1 MWEKLNL
8 MRQMWQLCDVTLFS
22 DDNIMFMAHS
32 PVLAASSEVFHN
44 YFVKRVPTI
53 IDELADRKLM
63 LHGVRG
69 DVLQVV
75 LDFIYGVTPPTI
87 EEFEKLKIGAD
98 ALAIHGA
105 YTYCGEKFYKSQNVM
120 GAGKGGDD
128 AGGRGQSV
136 IVYSKPQSPV
146 PVAKPKVCPVTNIP
160 GGGRQVCPV
169 SNILEP
175 ITGGCDDLGQVES
188 NSFPVGGALI
198 PSSDADGSGAN
209 LLSNDIE
216 MRPVSGDVL
225 PADCSASEPNEASNA
240 TLTAQMPGNAQMA
253 SPTGMN
259 RCPVNM
265 GNAANVNSFSPRDIR
280 PLSSPITCP
289 YNGETNSPVIKQ
301 DRIAPLTSDIGGKR
315 NTWANSMLPTAPL
328 FIPDLT
334 PMWQSTN
341 PGVGQNCCRSDG
353 MPLIDLSNDMLD
365 KSAVENSQTSGHHDL
380 IPEMTLSDLTV
391 QLECPH
397 LKRIASDER
406 IASGNSDAMKA
417 EGGACSPKSAASPDN
432 DYTDCSSEGSNHE
445 SCSTD
450 RQSKFSSNF
459 LVCNIIDAPRDP
471 QICNDNVNDRYF
483 RQLDEM
489 PGATTTNNMLG
500 RTRTL
505 NADKTAVCKVE
516 PPPDGATSG
525 QSPDACSSENSNNS
539 DTSTE
544 VWAVHSGR
552 PPTAEEVVENTK
564 LLSRLKLNEKK
575 SYTCL
580 VDGCGYTNKHV
591 DYMCS
596 HMYHRHTMGLPTK
609 HCGHCTKAYFSLG

>member
-32 PVLAASSEVFHN
+32 PVLAASSDVFHD

-53 IDELADRKLM
+53 VDELADRKLM

-75 LDFIYGVTPPTI
+75 LDFIYGVTPPTV
-87 EEFEKLKIGAD
+87 EEFEKLKVGAD

-105 YTYCGEKFYKSQNVM
+105 YTYCGEKFYKNTMVAS
-120 GAGKGGDD
+120 GKGDD
-128 AGGRGQSV
+128 AVGRGQSV
-136 IVYSKPQSPV
+136 IVYSKPQSPGNV
-146 PVAKPKVCPVTNIP
+146 PVLKPKVCPVTNIP

-175 ITGGCDDLGQVES
+175 IIDGDDLEQAES
-188 NSFPVGGALI
+188 SSFPDGGALI
-198 PSSDADGSGAN
+198 PSSDADGGGAN
-209 LLSNDIE
+209 MNDVE
-216 MRPVSGDVL
+216 MRPASADVL
-225 PADCSASEPNEASNA
+225 HADLSGSEPNEASTASNM
-240 TLTAQMPGNAQMA
+240 TLTAQVPGNTQMP

-265 GNAANVNSFSPRDIR
+265 GNAANGNRSFSPRDIR
-280 PLSSPITCP
+280 PLSSPVTCP
-289 YNGETNSPVIKQ
+289 YNGETNSPATKQ
-301 DRIAPLTSDIGGKR
+301 DRIAPLTSDVGGKR
-315 NTWANSMLPTAPL
+315 NSWANSMLPTAPL

-334 PMWQSTN
+334 PMWQSN
-341 PGVGQNCCRSDG
+341 PGEGQNCCRSDG
-353 MPLIDLSNDMLD
+353 TTMVDMSNDMLD
-365 KSAVENSQTSGHHDL
+365 QPAIKHSQTGDHHDL

-397 LKRIASDER
+397 LKRIASGEC
-406 IASGNSDAMKA
+406 IATDNTDAMKA
-417 EGGACSPKSAASPDN
+417 EGGACSPKSATSLDN
-432 DYTDCSSEGSNHE
+432 DYSDCTSEGSNHE

-450 RQSKFSSNF
+450 RQTKFSSSF

-483 RQLDEM
+483 RQLDDM
-489 PGATTTNNMLG
+489 PGATTTKNMLG
-500 RTRTL
+500 RRLDTD
-505 NADKTAVCKVE
+505 NTAVCKVE
-516 PPPDGATSG
+516 PSPDGSTSG
-525 QSPDACSSENSNNS
+525 QCPDACSSENSNNS
-539 DTSTE
+539 DASNE
-544 VWAVHSGR
+544 VWAVHPGR
-552 PPTAEEVVENTK
+552 PPTAEEVVENAK

-580 VDGCGYTNKHV
+580 VDGCGYMNKHV

-596 HMYHRHTMGLPTK
+596 HMYHRHTMGMPTK